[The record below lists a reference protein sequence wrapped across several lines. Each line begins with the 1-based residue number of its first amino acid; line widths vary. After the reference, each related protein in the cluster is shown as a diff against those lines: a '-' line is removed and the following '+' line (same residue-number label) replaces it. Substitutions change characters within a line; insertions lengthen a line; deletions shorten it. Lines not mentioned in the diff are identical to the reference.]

1 MVDAQEFA
9 EGVIQADQFA
19 FRRIESRK
27 WMVISLLI
35 GNLLMI
41 AIAVASLMYSRA
53 ILQRTLT
60 RNLSDYYVEKNSVK
74 NG

>member
-41 AIAVASLMYSRA
+41 AIAAASLMYS
-53 ILQRTLT
+53 